1 MVKLLPAFAL
11 SVCLCAAAAV
21 GAVQRGGELRFAIS
35 SDPKTFD
42 PHVVSDDVS
51 QTIQYLTG
59 GVLVRVNRLTQKP
72 EPALAASWRFLEN
85 GRAIEFRLRENL
97 LFSDGTPF
105 TAEDVAST
113 VQRFTDPKLQSPL
126 ADMFLPSGGSMT
138 VTVRSKYVVVV
149 RTPAVVPD
157 MLDLW
162 DQAPIVS
169 ARSAKKPAA
178 CLGPFYVAEYK
189 PGVCIRLKRNPHYW
203 RRDSL
208 GQPMPYLDAVRLDI
222 QANRDMEL
230 LRFRR
235 GDLDLIESI
244 DPETFERLSAHGN
257 GAARDA
263 GPGLDSEQL
272 WFNQVAAAPLPE
284 YKKAW
289 FRSTPFRQA
298 ISEAINRDDLCRLV
312 FHGRAQP
319 ASGPIS
325 RANKLWFN
333 QALKSPAHS
342 TQTALARLRA
352 AGFRLDNGKLLDSS
366 GHQVEFSLVTN
377 SGNLAR
383 ERMAALIQQ
392 DLLKIGV
399 KLNIVPLDFRS
410 LIERITRTYE
420 YEACLLG
427 LNQDIDPNSQIHVW
441 LSSGPSHQWNPGQK
455 SPATAWEAEID
466 RLMREQASTTD
477 FRKRKAAFDRVQQI
491 AVDQQPFIYLLT
503 KNALSAVSP
512 RLMGANPVALHPRTF
527 WNIDELR
534 IGGR

>member
-1 MVKLLPAFAL
+1 MMKILSAFAL
-11 SVCLCAAAAV
+11 SACLCAAATV
-21 GAVQRGGELRFAIS
+21 GAVQRGGELRFAIG

-42 PHVVSDDVS
+42 PHVVSDEVS

-72 EPALAASWRFLEN
+72 EPALATSWRILEN
-85 GRAIEFRLRENL
+85 GRAIEFHLRENL
-97 LFSDGTPF
+97 LFSDGAPF
-105 TAEDVAST
+105 TAEDVAYT
-113 VQRFTDPKLQSPL
+113 VRRFTDPALQSPL
-126 ADMFLPSGGSMT
+126 ADMFLSSGGAMT
-138 VTVRSKYVVVV
+138 ATVRSKYVVVL
-149 RTPAVVPD
+149 RTPAVVPN
-157 MLDLW
+157 MIELL
-162 DQAPIVS
+162 DQAPVVS
-169 ARSAKKPAA
+169 AKSGKKPGA

-189 PGVCIRLKRNPHYW
+189 PGAYIQLKRNPNYW
-203 RRDSL
+203 RRDVF
-208 GQPMPYLDAVRLDI
+208 GQPMPYLDSVRLDI
-222 QANRDMEL
+222 QSNRDMEL

-235 GDLDLIESI
+235 GELHLIESI
-244 DPETFERLSAHGN
+244 DPETFERLSAQIKD
-257 GAARDA
+257 AARDA

-272 WFNQVAAAPLPE
+272 WFNQVAAAPLAE
-284 YKKAW
+284 YKKVW
-289 FRSTPFRQA
+289 FRSTAFRQA

-319 ASGPIS
+319 AIGPIS

-333 QALKSPAHS
+333 QALKPPVYSPQS
-342 TQTALARLRA
+342 ALARLRA
-352 AGFRLDNGKLLDSS
+352 AGFRFENGALFDS
-366 GHQVEFSLVTN
+366 GGRRVEFSLVTN
-377 SGNLAR
+377 SGNQAR

-399 KLNIVPLDFRS
+399 KLNIVLLDFRS
-410 LIERITRTYE
+410 LIERITRTYQ

-466 RLMREQASTTD
+466 RLMRQQASTTD

-491 AVDQQPFIYLLT
+491 VVEQQPFIYLLT

-512 RLMGANPVALHPRTF
+512 RLIGANPVALHPRTF
-527 WNIDELR
+527 WNVDELR
-534 IGGR
+534 IGRE